1 MSEISEAAQES
12 TRERILSAA
21 TEIFAAKG
29 YLRTTVR
36 EICARAKVN
45 LALVNYHFESKENLY
60 VAVVEQMF
68 EQGPKRLVGLAGT
81 VRDEASW
88 RAAIRKWIKT
98 SLETVTAE
106 EPPLSYLSAF
116 IAQAPEA
123 PEKVKEDLFTRHHL
137 PLRRDLSLLL
147 RMGLPEGIPEREAE
161 LQISLWCSAIESVC
175 MSHAMARPNWVDN
188 FSPAGVTHEEW
199 IAAELDWMC
208 NLVFSLLRYRA
219 PEKPV

>member
-1 MSEISEAAQES
+1 MSEVSEAAQES

-60 VAVVEQMF
+60 VAVVEKMF
-68 EQGPKRLVGLAGT
+68 EQGPKRLMGLADT
-81 VRDEASW
+81 VHDEESW
-88 RAAIRKWIKT
+88 RAAIREWLKT
-98 SLETVTAE
+98 SIETVTAE

-123 PEKVKEDLFTRHHL
+123 PEKVKEDLFQRHHL
-137 PLRRDLSLLL
+137 PLRLDLNRLL
-147 RMGLPEGIPEREAE
+147 RMGLPDDMSERDAQ

-188 FSPAGVTHEEW
+188 FSPEGVTHEEW

-208 NLVFSLLRYRA
+208 GLVFGLLRYRGT
-219 PEKPV
+219 EKPA

>member
-1 MSEISEAAQES
+1 MSEVSEAAQES
-12 TRERILSAA
+12 TRGRILSAA

-68 EQGPKRLVGLAGT
+68 EQGPKRLMGLADS

-98 SLETVTAE
+98 SIETVTAE

-123 PEKVKEDLFTRHHL
+123 PEKVKEDLFQRHHL
-137 PLRRDLSLLL
+137 PLRLDLNRLL
-147 RMGLPEGIPEREAE
+147 RMGLPEDISERDAE
-161 LQISLWCSAIESVC
+161 LQISLWCSVIESVC

-188 FSPAGVTHEEW
+188 FCPAGVTHEEW